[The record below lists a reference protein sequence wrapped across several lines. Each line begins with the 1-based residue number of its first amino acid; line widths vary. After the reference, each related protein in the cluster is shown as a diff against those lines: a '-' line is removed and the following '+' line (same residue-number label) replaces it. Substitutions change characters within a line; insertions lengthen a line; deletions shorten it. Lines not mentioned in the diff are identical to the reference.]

1 VEEFDYIVVGAGTA
15 GCVLAERLSADR
27 RTTVLVLEAGD
38 IDRYFWIKM
47 PIGYGRTFAD
57 RRVNWMYQ
65 AEASPGLN
73 GRTMY
78 WPRGKVLGGS
88 SSINALVYCR
98 GLPEDFDG
106 WAALGNPSWGWS
118 DVKPYFEKSER
129 FVNDRGYVRGG
140 GPLDVKDVTPAL
152 HPIHANWL
160 AAARELKLPVTDD
173 FNGEHPLGF
182 GTYQITVRDGRRWS
196 AADAFL
202 RPALT
207 RPNVRLVT
215 EALAAKVSIVSRRA
229 VGVEY
234 LQGGTRHLARA
245 RREVILCGG
254 TVNSPQL
261 LQLSGIG
268 NAAELSAL
276 GIAPILDSRAVGE
289 NLQDHLAVVYS
300 YKATRPTLNNELHS
314 NFAKLKVG
322 LKYLLT
328 RRGPAS
334 LSVNQ
339 FGGFVRTNP
348 EATARADVQLYCN
361 PVTYPAGDF
370 ARRRINVDA
379 FAGFYL
385 CYQPTRPTS
394 VGQIKIGSSDCR
406 QPPRILPNYLSTHK
420 DVTDVKY
427 AARFLKSLAQTRA
440 IAELIQEPVGPDI
453 LSMDDAAMLEDFRAR
468 AATVYHPVGTC
479 RMGPTPDG
487 AVVDAKL
494 RVHGIEALRVADA
507 SVFPTVT
514 AANTNAPT
522 FMVAQK
528 AADLIHETR

>member
-1 VEEFDYIVVGAGTA
+1 MEEFDFIIVGAGTA
-15 GCVLAERLSADR
+15 GCVLAERLSVDR
-27 RTTVLVLEAGD
+27 RSTVLVLEAGGSD
-38 IDRYFWIKM
+38 ERFWIKT
-47 PIGYGRTFAD
+47 PLGYGRTFAD

-65 AEASPGLN
+65 AEASPGLH

-106 WAALGNPSWGWS
+106 WAALGNPSWGWR

-129 FVNDRGYVRGG
+129 FVNPNGQVRGN

-160 AAARELKLPVTDD
+160 AAAQELKLPLTDD

-182 GTYQITVRDGRRWS
+182 GTYQITVRDGRRRS

-202 RPALT
+202 RPALS

-215 EALAAKVSIVSRRA
+215 KALAAKVNIEARRA

-234 LQGGTRHLARA
+234 LQGNTRVSAKA
-245 RREVILCGG
+245 RREVILCSG

-261 LQLSGIG
+261 LMLSGIG
-268 NAAELSAL
+268 PASELSAF
-276 GIAPILDSRAVGE
+276 GIRPLVDAPAVGE

-300 YKATRPTLNNELHS
+300 YRATRPTLNNELHS
-314 NFAKLKVG
+314 SFAKFKVG
-322 LKYLLT
+322 IKYLLT

-370 ARRRINVDA
+370 TRQRINVDG
-379 FAGFYL
+379 FPGFYL

-394 VGQIKIGSSDCR
+394 VGQIKLKGPDCR
-406 QPPRILPNYLSTHK
+406 QAPRILPNYLSTHK
-420 DVTDVKY
+420 DVMDVKY
-427 AARFLKSLAQTRA
+427 AARFLKALAQTRA
-440 IAELIQEPVGPDI
+440 IGELIKEPVGPDI
-453 LSMDDAAMLEDFRAR
+453 LSMDDAAMIEDFKAR
-468 AATVYHPVGTC
+468 AATVYHPVATC
-479 RMGPTPDG
+479 RMGPSADS

-494 RVHGIEALRVADA
+494 RVHGFESLRVADA

-522 FMVAQK
+522 LMVAQK